1 MLHVAGLEMLATY
14 TRREKKISLVTL
26 ARAAGVNRNTLD
38 VFEKGFT
45 KLVRLLAVLG
55 MELNVTKVKTERRT
69 GKIMQRDKLVDP

>member
-1 MLHVAGLEMLATY
+1 MLVTY
-14 TRREKKISLVTL
+14 TRREKISLVTL
-26 ARAAGVNRNTLD
+26 ARAAVGRFREGTSKD
-38 VFEKGFT
+38 IGFT